1 MKKFFRDS
9 RTSLAMG
16 VFLFFT
22 VVAVLSMLAAE
33 YQNLQTDDY
42 EEILT
47 ECAPDGVLVYG
58 ADDSAPPLRFVDED
72 GVYKGVVVD
81 YVGQLSLE
89 LGIEISAVPY
99 KWDDAIRAL
108 KEGKTDLCDMFV
120 NEERSKHFV
129 FTDPI
134 YTLRTVMVVRTG
146 NDYNLTDIHSMRV
159 ATQKGDYANGY
170 METNYPDAELTYVH
184 DVGEGLQLL
193 MEGKVDGVIGDEP
206 VVSYYA
212 GELGI
217 SEQIG
222 TIGTSLYEEP
232 VCLALQKE
240 KSKLV
245 PVLNQAI
252 KTINEKGQ
260 LEKIQQK
267 WFGISTPLITTR
279 SNATTANFLG
289 IMVFAFACAILLV
302 HLNNRSLRRE
312 VNKRTRE
319 LEARKNELQLIFDQ
333 MPEGVILTDEQG
345 KLINGNYRFF
355 GERLPGKS
363 LVDGLPCSDFLQN
376 FCGNQQCRGFCSDP
390 SACII
395 ADTLQKEKSVIKK
408 VQMDNCIYEIRSV
421 PTSFSEKSTRHHAV
435 LLMVRDI
442 TVDEASSQKLLQSS
456 KMIAIGQLAGGMAH
470 QIRNP
475 LGIIRTQ
482 SFIIRNSHRDDR
494 ALNKSL
500 DFVDDS
506 VKRASEIIDN
516 VMNFWRVSDDTLTEI
531 RVRQLLESV
540 VLLQEKDFSS
550 AGIQVDID
558 CDASLLLVSSEDAL
572 KHILHNLA
580 ANSVDAMEHGGRLCL
595 KAEKDGGFVALS
607 VEDTGCGISEK
618 NKNHLFNP
626 FFTTKEPGKG
636 TGLGL
641 FIVYSEVEKL
651 GGTIEV
657 TSREGEGT
665 TFLIRVPQGQV

>member
-1 MKKFFRDS
+1 
-9 RTSLAMG
+9 MG

-22 VVAVLSMLAAE
+22 VVAVLSMLVSE

-42 EEILT
+42 EEILA

-99 KWDDAIRAL
+99 KWDDAIRSL
-108 KEGKTDLCDMFV
+108 KEGKTDLCDMFI

-134 YTLRTVMVVRTG
+134 YILRTVMVARARNEYV
-146 NDYNLTDIHSMRV
+146 LEDIHSMRV
-159 ATQKGDYANGY
+159 ATQKGDYANWY
-170 METNYPDAELTYVH
+170 METNFPDAELTYVH

-212 GELGI
+212 GGLGI
-217 SEQIG
+217 SDQIG

-232 VCLALQKE
+232 VCLALPKE
-240 KSKLV
+240 KARLV

-252 KTINEKGQ
+252 QTINEKGQ

-279 SNATTANFLG
+279 SSSAAVNLLG
-289 IMVFAFACAILLV
+289 IVAFAFACAILLV
-302 HLNNRSLRRE
+302 HLNNRSLRRQ

-333 MPEGVILTDEQG
+333 MPEGVILADAQG
-345 KLINGNYRFF
+345 RLINGSYRFF
-355 GERLPGKS
+355 GEKQPGKS
-363 LVDGLPCSDFLQN
+363 LAEGLPCSAFLQN
-376 FCGNQQCRGFCSDP
+376 FCGNPQCKGFCNDADS
-390 SACII
+390 CII
-395 ADTLQKEKSVIKK
+395 ADTLQKEKPVIKK
-408 VQMDNCIYEIRSV
+408 VQMDNRIYEIRSI
-421 PTSFSEKSTRHHAV
+421 PASFSEESTHHHAV

-482 SFIIRNSHRDDR
+482 SFIIRNSHRDDA

-500 DFVDDS
+500 DYVDDS

-516 VMNFWRVSDDTLTEI
+516 VMNFWRVSDDTQTEI
-531 RVRQLLESV
+531 PVRQLLESV
-540 VLLQEKDFSS
+540 VLLQEKDFASS
-550 AGIQVDID
+550 GIQVEID
-558 CDASLLLVSSEDAL
+558 CNPDLRLVSSQDAL
-572 KHILHNLA
+572 KHILHNLV
-580 ANSVDAMEHGGRLCL
+580 ANSVDAMEHGGRLTL
-595 KAEKDGGFVALS
+595 RGRKDGTFVELS
-607 VEDTGCGISEK
+607 CEDTGCGISEK
-618 NKNHLFNP
+618 NRSNLFNP

-657 TSREGEGT
+657 TSREGKGT
-665 TFLIRVPQGQV
+665 TFLIRIPQGQV